1 MRGAGE
7 GVNKMIRKHICIR
20 AFPYYFS
27 MCYDDLIDMLRKTG
41 SGVIL
46 LSFNN
51 KHIFLQIIV
60 YADDIM
66 LISRSPYGLSM
77 TGDHLLI
84 FRA

>member
-1 MRGAGE
+1 
-7 GVNKMIRKHICIR
+7 
-20 AFPYYFS
+20 
-27 MCYDDLIDMLRKTG
+27 MCYDDLINMSCKAYP
-41 SGVIL
+41 GVIL